1 MYFIIYIFFLSLS
14 FFSLSQASS
23 ITSFLLFI
31 VALPPLGSAT
41 FPPQVAIAMRLN
53 EFPDRRHSSQAPAV
67 PARDGGIIDNSAKFE
82 LRIGSSIS
90 IYDNNCRTFSIL
102 IMRSFCFVL
111 FSSSSWEEH
120 QVCALPV
127 PLSSQPPLLYLPL
140 RRVTGLTWKLCHATR
155 IKISSRSS
163 KWVWNRGRKEERGV
177 YGREWELPQ
186 GKHSGSRQLEV
197 GIGIGI
203 GNVIGIEIAIGIE
216 FVYSICAHCA
226 SYRS

>member
-1 MYFIIYIFFLSLS
+1 
-14 FFSLSQASS
+14 
-23 ITSFLLFI
+23 
-31 VALPPLGSAT
+31 
-41 FPPQVAIAMRLN
+41 MRLN

-67 PARDGGIIDNSAKFE
+67 PGSGGRGRGIIDNSAKFE
-82 LRIGSSIS
+82 LRIGSSIT

-102 IMRSFCFVL
+102 IMRWFCFVL

-127 PLSSQPPLLYLPL
+127 PLSSPFYTSPFAESLDSLGNCVT
-140 RRVTGLTWKLCHATR
+140 RRV
-155 IKISSRSS
+155 S
-163 KWVWNRGRKEERGV
+163 KSVRVLRNEYGIGGRKEERGV
-177 YGREWELPQ
+177 HGREWELPQ